1 MSLSARLF
9 SVGAEGGWRD
19 TGLFLLRAGLSATML
34 THGWSKVQR
43 FAEIS
48 ERFPDPL
55 GVGST
60 ASLALVIFAE
70 FACAIAVLLG
80 VATRFAAFPLV
91 VTMAVAFFIHHGADP
106 LEEKELAWAY
116 LVGFTSV
123 LLTGPGRLSLDAV
136 ISRSRRGDG
145 GRRRR

>member
-1 MSLSARLF
+1 MSLSARLL

-19 TGLFLLRAGLSATML
+19 AGLLLLRAGLSATMM

-55 GVGST
+55 GIGST

-70 FACAIAVLLG
+70 LACAIALILG
-80 VATRFAAFPLV
+80 VTTRFAAVPLV

-106 LEEKELAWAY
+106 LQEKELAWVY

-123 LLTGPGRLSLDAV
+123 LLAGPGRLSLDAA
-136 ISRSRRGDG
+136 ISRSLRGTS
-145 GRRRR
+145 GRQR